1 MQHVQTH
8 CNYDKHRQVTMLK
21 FDRLFYITETLLTPK
36 KKLASTLDITEQ
48 PNTVPKFFSLII
60 IHLKTNFLKIKH
72 TFLLY
77 MHFIICIWHRSGQ
90 FGTHY
95 GPHPIT

>member
-36 KKLASTLDITEQ
+36 KKTG
-48 PNTVPKFFSLII
+48 F
-60 IHLKTNFLKIKH
+60 
-72 TFLLY
+72 Y
-77 MHFIICIWHRSGQ
+77 
-90 FGTHY
+90 FGHHGAAQHGTKVL
-95 GPHPIT
+95 